1 VEFERLIVPTKPPR
15 LATLIV
21 ALPVESR
28 LTRSTEAD
36 ERLKS
41 TTLTVMVSRWLA
53 EPLVALT
60 VTV

>member
-1 VEFERLIVPTKPPR
+1 MEFERPTVPAKPPR
-15 LATLIV
+15 LVRLIV
-21 ALPVESR
+21 EVPVERR
-28 LTRSTEAD
+28 LTCSDEAE

-41 TTLTVMVSRWLA
+41 TTFTVMVSRWLA